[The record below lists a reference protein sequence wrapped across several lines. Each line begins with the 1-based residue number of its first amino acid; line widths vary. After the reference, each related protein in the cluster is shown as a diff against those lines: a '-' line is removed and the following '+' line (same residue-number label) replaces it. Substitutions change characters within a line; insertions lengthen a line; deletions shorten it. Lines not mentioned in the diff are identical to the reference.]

1 LNALL
6 VQEPLYG
13 AQAHS
18 PAVVTGIG
26 ADIFIVHGRDD
37 ATKQTVARFI
47 EKLCPGLLV
56 MILHE

>member
-1 LNALL
+1 
-6 VQEPLYG
+6 
-13 AQAHS
+13 
-18 PAVVTGIG
+18 VTGIG
-26 ADIFIVHGRDD
+26 ADIFIVHECDD